1 MAEYSPTVTL
11 ARLYETTSK
20 NGNTY
25 MRGRMGMA
33 NVVLLKTKEV
43 SDSGQPIWS
52 LVVSEAPR
60 RDDYQPRTSKPD
72 HQAPAAEAA
81 PAPANHRG
89 FLEDVRAMTGNE
101 SVITCAR
108 IFRRKWLRA
117 RGDFT

>member
-1 MAEYSPTVTL
+1 MADYGPTVTL

-60 RDDYQPRTSKPD
+60 SQDYQPRTGKAD
-72 HQAPAAEAA
+72 HQAPPDRERDTPPPSSAGAY
-81 PAPANHRG
+81 G
-89 FLEDVRAMTGNE
+89 FDRKLEDEIPFAPP
-101 SVITCAR
+101 IA
-108 IFRRKWLRA
+108 
-117 RGDFT
+117 